1 MRWVLIGFT
10 KLKTLGEWQMKLTD
24 LAALDKWIELEKN
37 IHQKSGLDVNV
48 FDTKGYRISEFKH
61 WANRLCPEI
70 KATDKGQSFI
80 CAPAHMNIATL
91 AMRSRQA
98 VVEECDAGMLK
109 LVVPIFANDE
119 YIGAIGACG
128 FLLDDGEVDTFL
140 VHKMTDINA
149 DKVERLSE
157 GIPVITT
164 EKAEI
169 LSQYITNQISSIV
182 ADYMMINPHLCKQM
196 D

>member
-1 MRWVLIGFT
+1 
-10 KLKTLGEWQMKLTD
+10 MKLTD
-24 LAALDKWIELEKN
+24 LAALDKWIELEKD

-48 FDTKGYRISEFKH
+48 FDTKGYRISEFKN

-91 AMRSRQA
+91 AMRSRQT

-119 YIGAIGACG
+119 YVGAFAACG

-140 VHKMTDINA
+140 VNKMTDIKEDQIA
-149 DKVERLSE
+149 RLAQ
-157 GIPVITT
+157 GLPVITT
-164 EKAEI
+164 ENAEI
-169 LSQYITNQISSIV
+169 LSQYITNQISRII
-182 ADYMMINPHLCKQM
+182 ADYMNPSQK
-196 D
+196 

>member
-1 MRWVLIGFT
+1 
-10 KLKTLGEWQMKLTD
+10 MKLTD
-24 LAALDKWIELEKN
+24 LAALDKYIELEKD

-48 FDTKGYRISEFKH
+48 FDTKGYRISEFKS

-98 VVEECDAGMLK
+98 VMEECDAGMLK
-109 LVVPIFANDE
+109 LVIPIFADGE
-119 YIGAIGACG
+119 YVGTFGACG
-128 FLLDDGEVDTFL
+128 FLLDDGEVDSFL
-140 VHKMTDINA
+140 VYKMTDINE
-149 DKVERLSE
+149 DKVERLAE

-164 EKAEI
+164 EKADI
-169 LSQYITNQISSIV
+169 LSQYIMNRIAKIV
-182 ADYMMINPHLCKQM
+182 ADYKVHP
-196 D
+196 

>member
-1 MRWVLIGFT
+1 
-10 KLKTLGEWQMKLTD
+10 MKLTE
-24 LAALDKWIELEKN
+24 LAALDKWIELEKD
-37 IHQKSGLDVNV
+37 IHHRSGLDANV
-48 FDTKGYRISEFKH
+48 FDTKGYRISEQKN

-70 KATDKGQSFI
+70 KAPDKGQSFI

-119 YIGAIGACG
+119 YVGAFGACG

-140 VHKMTDINA
+140 INKMTDITE
-149 DKVERLSE
+149 DTVERLAD
-157 GIPVITT
+157 GIAAITAKET
-164 EKAEI
+164 EI
-169 LSQYITNQISSIV
+169 LGRYITNQISRII
-182 ADYMMINPHLCKQM
+182 ADNRLHP
-196 D
+196 